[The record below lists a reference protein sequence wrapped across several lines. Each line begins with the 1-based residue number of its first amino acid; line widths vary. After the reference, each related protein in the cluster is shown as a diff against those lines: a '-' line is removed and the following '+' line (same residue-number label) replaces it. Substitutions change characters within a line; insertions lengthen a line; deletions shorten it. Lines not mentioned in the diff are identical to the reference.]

1 MTGQRLLELMRQ
13 IGWTNTE
20 LARRLN
26 VSEGTVRAC
35 SGIAARRPRNWR
47 RGWRNGHDVRLMVP
61 NYPTNGGRWGAN
73 S

>member
-26 VSEGTVRAC
+26 VSEGTVRAWLRDRR
-35 SGIAARRPRNWR
+35 AAPPQLAAWMEERA
-47 RGWRNGHDVRLMVP
+47 DVRLMVP

>member
-26 VSEGTVRAC
+26 VSEGTVRAW
-35 SGIAARRPRNWR
+35 IRDRRAAPPQLAAWMEERARRALDGPQLPDEWR
-47 RGWRNGHDVRLMVP
+47 SV
-61 NYPTNGGRWGAN
+61 GRE
-73 S
+73 